1 MEELNNIV
9 SNIKYTQDQ
18 KKHKNYGDRIVTNA
32 GVFFRDE
39 NISIDTYKKI
49 VCMKVYGKIME
60 KLKFESFVNLEVLDI
75 SSVNFTKQISPFV
88 SIFNKINGEE
98 EKEKILD
105 SELLE
110 INSLKKLQIL
120 KIILKTDREILGT
133 KRIKGDYSFL
143 NCLPSSVTTLVV
155 VGLSNTLVN
164 ELNFSNV
171 PSTVQKIELHKHAI
185 NKSNLLKNM
194 VIEQLKKYKYPFGCK
209 IYLDDVELEL

>member
-9 SNIKYTQDQ
+9 LNIKYTQDQ

-32 GVFFRDE
+32 GLFFRDE

-60 KLKFESFVNLEVLDI
+60 KFKFDSFVNLEVLDV
-75 SSVNFTKQISPFV
+75 SSMDFIKQISPFV
-88 SIFNKINGEE
+88 NILNKINGK

-105 SELLE
+105 TELLE
-110 INSLKKLQIL
+110 INSLKNLQIL
-120 KIILKTDREILGT
+120 KFILKTDRELVGLE
-133 KRIKGDYSFL
+133 RVKGDYSFL
-143 NCLPSSVTTLVV
+143 KCLPSGVTTLVV
-155 VGLSNTLVN
+155 VGLYNSSVN

-171 PSTVQKIELHKHAI
+171 PSTVNKIELHKHAI
-185 NKSNLLKNM
+185 NKSNSLKQM

-209 IYLDDVELEL
+209 IYLDNIELEL